1 MNTSTRWL
9 CDVMLSEGEE
19 SRVLY
24 SHAVVAERGL
34 FRYTKPSQ
42 IHAKVTETLK
52 PLAPSYKPSIL
63 QASTHVGNKIRF
75 WSLT

>member
-34 FRYTKPSQ
+34 FRFCR
-42 IHAKVTETLK
+42 ATEAPLK
-52 PLAPSYKPSIL
+52 GA
-63 QASTHVGNKIRF
+63 
-75 WSLT
+75 